1 MFIADKISINLCS
14 LWCLNPVTNTEF
26 QYDQWIEVNQV
37 KRLYCIILF
46 LLKMNQHPN
55 EKDFCISIMVHKNDI
70 DELGH
75 VNNVVYVRWVQEV
88 AAAHWDSLA
97 SDEIKQ
103 KYAWVVLR
111 HEIDYLSAAFE
122 DDSLLATTWVGESN
136 GPRSERFVQIINQK
150 SGKLIAKAKTIW
162 CMLDG
167 ATMRPKRVDE
177 EVVRLLS
184 GQV

>member
-1 MFIADKISINLCS
+1 M
-14 LWCLNPVTNTEF
+14 NP
-26 QYDQWIEVNQV
+26 
-37 KRLYCIILF
+37 
-46 LLKMNQHPN
+46 HPN
-55 EKDFCISIMVHKNDI
+55 EKDFSLTITVHKNDI

-97 SDEIKQ
+97 SSEIKQ
-103 KYAWVVLR
+103 KYVWVVLR

-122 DDSLLATTWVGESN
+122 NDTITATTWVGESN
-136 GPRSERFVQIINQK
+136 GARSERFVHISSTK
-150 SGKLIAKAKTIW
+150 TGKLIAKAKTTW

-177 EVVRLLS
+177 EVVGLLR
-184 GQV
+184 GEV